1 MFAIQYIRGAFADH
15 FTWHSQILRHSL
27 RLSATLSIA
36 TFIDVFFQIPHGHW
50 LPLTVAI
57 ILKPD
62 FHSSRQRAFQRVGGT
77 MAGGILAFMITAT
90 IHNELILF
98 PLIIVFLFLATIN
111 HSHNYGVYAFFWIPV
126 IVFLLDLNHF
136 GDWIVAMERISITFA
151 GGILG
156 IGALYLFLPQ
166 WEKVRLPEQ
175 IAKLLSANHNFMYE
189 ILNMYSGK
197 SDQSAD
203 LEQIRQQTYRECINS
218 SASLLRFS
226 EEPKS
231 KQANFENFSALI
243 IYNRRLSTVLSA
255 LSFRNNILAS
265 LYQP

>member
-62 FHSSRQRAFQRVGGT
+62 FHSSRQRAFQRIGGT

-151 GGILG
+151 GRKYVLSNV
-156 IGALYLFLPQ
+156 LFSD
-166 WEKVRLPEQ
+166 W
-175 IAKLLSANHNFMYE
+175 IIHHKL
-189 ILNMYSGK
+189 
-197 SDQSAD
+197 
-203 LEQIRQQTYRECINS
+203 
-218 SASLLRFS
+218 ASELRFS
-226 EEPKS
+226 PDITAAIDS
-231 KQANFENFSALI
+231 HS
-243 IYNRRLSTVLSA
+243 
-255 LSFRNNILAS
+255 
-265 LYQP
+265 